1 MRRAGAVS
9 QGRATPGNGRQK
21 SFPLNKVV
29 LGEAILDAQT
39 VNRMR
44 GQSIIGAQIGA
55 ALCKVLKVREFF

>member
-44 GQSIIGAQIGA
+44 GQSYYRGPNWGCNMK
-55 ALCKVLKVREFF
+55 L